1 MALANS
7 IRPLQ
12 HHLEYI
18 YGVSVPLDVDDFLIT
33 DPELARRL
41 GDADQRETPE
51 KLLISQDQE
60 DQVDIALY
68 LDSELVARINADDP
82 LAQLHDDN
90 LVDFCTA
97 LEGVS
102 HFLYLTW
109 NFTLSRE
116 VRPLELEMQAEV
128 DKYIAIAILLSR
140 QCQGRVPARLRHWL
154 FERCHFDEALAAV
167 ESRRYQEA
175 NRYAAKYCYQL
186 EQRYLRREA
195 PPTALIQDL
204 RTFYR
209 LGLQD
214 KIRRIEGPA

>member
-1 MALANS
+1 MAETAR

-12 HHLEYI
+12 YHLEYI

-41 GDADQRETPE
+41 GDESSRETPE
-51 KLLISQDQE
+51 KLLIAQDQ

-68 LDSELVARINADDP
+68 LDDELLKRLGADNP

-109 NFTLSRE
+109 NVGLSRE

-128 DKYIAIAILLSR
+128 DKFIAIAMLLSR
-140 QCQGRVPARLRHWL
+140 QYQGRIPTRLRHWL
-154 FERCHFDEALAAV
+154 FEQCHFDEALAAP
-167 ESRRYQEA
+167 EAQRYREA

-186 EQRYLRREA
+186 EQRYLRTEA
-195 PPTALIQDL
+195 PAGSLIEDL
-204 RTFYR
+204 RVFYR

-214 KIRRIEGPA
+214 KIRRIEGV

>member
-1 MALANS
+1 MGVAS
-7 IRPLQ
+7 SVRPLQ

-33 DPELARRL
+33 DPELARQL
-41 GDADQRETPE
+41 GDDQPRETPE
-51 KLLISQDQE
+51 KLLIAQDQ
-60 DQVDIALY
+60 DQLDIALY
-68 LDSELVARINADDP
+68 LDGELLERLGADDP

-109 NFTLSRE
+109 NVALSRA

-128 DKYIAIAILLSR
+128 DKFIAIAILLSR
-140 QCQGRVPARLRHWL
+140 QSQGRVPARLRHWL
-154 FERCHFDEALAAV
+154 FEQCQFDPALAAS
-167 ESRRYQEA
+167 EARRYREA

-186 EQRYLRREA
+186 EQRYLRGEA
-195 PPTALIQDL
+195 PPGSLIGDL
-204 RTFYR
+204 RAFYR

-214 KIRRIEGPA
+214 KIRRIDGTS